1 MSILETTWNYTGIII
16 LVIIAANIVFALA
29 TAERKKE

>member
-1 MSILETTWNYTGIII
+1 MSILETAWDYIGIII
-16 LVIIAANIVFALA
+16 LVIITANIVFALA